1 MPEAREETS
10 QDLRALD
17 VALRSP
23 CEPGAVR
30 VVAPSGAAFEL
41 PPTVLEVFRRA
52 VHHLAQ
58 NQAVA
63 VVPYAKRMLTTQEA
77 ADLLSISRPHLIK
90 LLAAGEMPFAQVGT
104 HRRIRLQDLLFYRVR
119 RDTDRRHA
127 VRSARPGRLSRQAGN
142 DLLVNPDGSLSLSR
156 SELAHFVQ
164 STNEELETTNE
175 ELQSINEELETN
187 NEELLRRGDELDTT
201 NAFLTSVLG
210 GMRSGLVVVDQNF
223 EILAWNRQSED
234 LWGLRSEEVLGKN
247 FLNLDIGLPVQELRT
262 QVRDCL
268 SGGAKRGGTTV
279 DVINRRGQQIRV
291 TVYCTP
297 LAASPEE
304 IRGVI
309 LMMEEP
315 TA

>member
-1 MPEAREETS
+1 M
-10 QDLRALD
+10 
-17 VALRSP
+17 
-23 CEPGAVR
+23 
-30 VVAPSGAAFEL
+30 
-41 PPTVLEVFRRA
+41 
-52 VHHLAQ
+52 
-58 NQAVA
+58 
-63 VVPYAKRMLTTQEA
+63 
-77 ADLLSISRPHLIK
+77 
-90 LLAAGEMPFAQVGT
+90 
-104 HRRIRLQDLLFYRVR
+104 
-119 RDTDRRHA
+119 
-127 VRSARPGRLSRQAGN
+127 
-142 DLLVNPDGSLSLSR
+142 
-156 SELAHFVQ
+156 AHFVQ